1 MSPRSAKRGARTS
14 APEVTQISAKGF
26 WLSLDGAE
34 HFVGFAEFPFFR
46 VAPVQSLFRVRRPAE
61 GHLRWPDLDVDL
73 ELDSILEPARYPL
86 VSKVAAARVED
97 AAPRSRAARA
107 TMPKEKRVPKR
118 TARPARRA
126 TR

>member
-14 APEVTQISAKGF
+14 APEVTRISVRGF

-46 VAPVQSLFRVRRPAE
+46 AGPVQSLFRVRRPAA

-73 ELDSILEPARYPL
+73 ELDSIREPDRYPL
-86 VSKVAAARVED
+86 VSRAATSRVRD
-97 AAPRSRAARA
+97 AAPRARRARA
-107 TMPKEKRVPKR
+107 PKSGTAPKRV
-118 TARPARRA
+118 ARPARRA

>member
-1 MSPRSAKRGARTS
+1 MR
-14 APEVTQISAKGF
+14 GF

-46 VAPVQSLFRVRRPAE
+46 AGPVQSLFRVRRPAA

-73 ELDSILEPARYPL
+73 ELDSIREPDRYPL
-86 VSKVAAARVED
+86 VSRAATSRVRD
-97 AAPRSRAARA
+97 AAPRARRARA
-107 TMPKEKRVPKR
+107 PKSGTAPKRV
-118 TARPARRA
+118 ARPARRA